1 MARTCARHFK
11 WTVTRQSASVTFDNT
26 LHKYCGLPSATIT
39 ASSPV
44 FHGGTVKRKLRLA
57 VSALSW
63 CLVFAGCGGK
73 NDAINQAEKQDVI
86 NGTSVPSIEQTK
98 QIAQEGFIYGLPL
111 VMNYAV
117 MYQFNVDKT
126 SSQFKA
132 PFNAISN
139 EARVFTYRDTAVIT
153 PNSDTPYSLLT
164 MDLRTEPFVLSVP
177 AVPRSR
183 YYAVQLTDGD
193 TFNFGSIGTRATG
206 TEAGDYLVVGPD
218 WTGATPPKIKK
229 VFHSSTQFAMA
240 IFRTQLLS
248 PTDMPN
254 VVNVQKGYKGQP
266 LSSYLKQPAPAAAPA
281 IDFMAATD
289 ESVKQNFFDYLDF
302 AMQFAPAGPE
312 EAGIRAKLASIGI
325 GPGKKFAMKD
335 LSAEHKVAVLLG
347 MKAGSDAVDK
357 FIASGSK
364 DINGWQVGSWFGDR
378 AFYNGDWLRRAG
390 AARAGIYG
398 NTAIEACYPATR
410 VLPNGDA
417 VDTSKHNYATTFA
430 AGKCILVGDDVRRQ
444 EPTTDR
450 ESDQSLFDQFA
461 DASELEEKP
470 RRFTDVLHPER
481 RTVGGQKIQLVA
493 RTERHRVP
501 GDAAVL
507 AERDAA
513 LDSAHGRRH
522 VAAASRCAGA
532 VRRCVLT
539 SQLLINP
546 KPDKWT

>member
-1 MARTCARHFK
+1 M
-11 WTVTRQSASVTFDNT
+11 
-26 LHKYCGLPSATIT
+26 
-39 ASSPV
+39 
-44 FHGGTVKRKLRLA
+44 KRKLRLEA
-57 VSALSW
+57 SALSL
-63 CLVFAGCGGK
+63 CLIFAGCGGK

-86 NGTSVPSIEQTK
+86 NGAPVPSIEQTK

-126 SSQFKA
+126 SSQYKA
-132 PFNAISN
+132 PFNVISN
-139 EARVFTYRDTAVIT
+139 EARVFTYKDTAVIT
-153 PNSDTPYSLLT
+153 PNSDTPYSLLQ
-164 MDLRTEPFVLSVP
+164 MDLRAEPFVLSVP

-193 TFNFGSIGTRATG
+193 TFNFGYIGTRATG

-218 WTGATPPKIKK
+218 WTGAAPPKIKK

-266 LSSYLKQPAPAAAPA
+266 LSNYLKQPAPAAAPS

-302 AMQFAPAGPE
+302 AMKFAPAGPDE
-312 EAGIRAKLASIGI
+312 TAIRAKLASIGI
-325 GPGKKFAMKD
+325 GPGKKFEMKD
-335 LSAEHKVAVLLG
+335 LSAEHKAAVLLG

-390 AARAGIYG
+390 GARAGIYG

-430 AGKCILVGDDVRRQ
+430 AG
-444 EPTTDR
+444 
-450 ESDQSLFDQFA
+450 
-461 DASELEEKP
+461 
-470 RRFTDVLHPER
+470 
-481 RTVGGQKIQLVA
+481 QLPPVNA
-493 RTERHRVP
+493 FWSVTMYD
-501 GDAAVL
+501 GK
-507 AERDAA
+507 
-513 LDSAHGRRH
+513 
-522 VAAASRCAGA
+522 
-532 VRRCVLT
+532 
-539 SQLLINP
+539 SQLLIENP
-546 KPDKWT
+546 INRYLINSPMLPSLKKNPDGSLTFYIQKDAPSADKKSNWLPAPNDTVYLVMRLYWPKETPPSILPMGEGTWQPPAVVQAQ